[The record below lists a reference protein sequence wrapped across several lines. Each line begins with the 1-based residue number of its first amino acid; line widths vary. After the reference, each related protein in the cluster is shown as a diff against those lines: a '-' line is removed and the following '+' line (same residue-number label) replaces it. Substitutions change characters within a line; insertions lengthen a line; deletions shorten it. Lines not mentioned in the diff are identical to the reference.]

1 MVIKGFQ
8 PNGDVE
14 PNDDMAITIDDGNF
28 SLISYVNNRG
38 VKEKATTAQA

>member
-8 PNGDVE
+8 PNGDLE
-14 PNDDMAITIDDGNF
+14 PDNDMAITIDDGNF
-28 SLISYVNNRG
+28 SLVYYVNNRG